1 MKYVVRTIW
10 SVLLVSQ
17 LAYCQL
23 LPNLGGQRVGISS
36 LQFLKIGVGGRG
48 AAMGESMVAVAD
60 DISALY
66 WNPAGVVLDEHNG
79 IIVAHAEW
87 LVDLKHDFLGA
98 TYHLSPSDVVG
109 LSVISLRTDD
119 MPVTTELQPFGNG
132 TYFSYSDLAVG
143 GTYARKMTSQFS
155 FGTTVRYVQ
164 EDLADLKIRT
174 VLFDLGT
181 YYETGLGTSRI
192 GVSVSNFGSDVAPS
206 GQATMLDGST
216 VSSFQSFSPP
226 TVFKFGIAFEPYKTD
241 NERLTASVQL
251 NHPNDNAEDVRMG
264 LEYAFGEWL
273 RLRAGL
279 RRPVGGSWFTSANQN
294 ASDDYSFGIGV
305 VAPLPFTTVSFD
317 YAYTNFNELGGVHRI
332 SCELTY

>member
-1 MKYVVRTIW
+1 MKSIVRFVIFA
-10 SVLLVSQ
+10 VFASQ
-17 LAYCQL
+17 LTFSQL

-48 AAMGESMVAVAD
+48 AALGESMVAVAD

-66 WNPAGVVLDEHNG
+66 WNPAGAVLDEHNG
-79 IIVAHAEW
+79 VMVAHGEW
-87 LVDLKHDFLGA
+87 LVDLKHDFLAA
-98 TYHLSPSDVVG
+98 TYHISPADLVG
-109 LSVISLRTDD
+109 LSIISLRTDD
-119 MPVTTELQPFGNG
+119 MPVTTELQPFGDG
-132 TYFSYSDLAVG
+132 TYFHYSDLAVG
-143 GTYARKMTSQFS
+143 GTYSRRMTSQFS

-192 GVSVSNFGSDVAPS
+192 GVSVSNFGSDVAPT
-206 GQATMLDGST
+206 GQVTLLDGST

-226 TVFKFGIAFEPYKTD
+226 TLFKFGIAFEPYKTD
-241 NERLTASVQL
+241 DQRLTASVQL

-279 RRPVGGSWFTSANQN
+279 RRPVGGSWFTTNQN
-294 ASDDYSFGIGV
+294 ISDDYSFGIGV
-305 VAPLPFTTVSFD
+305 VAPLPFTTVAFD
-317 YAYTNFNELGGVHRI
+317 YAYTNFNALGAVHRI